1 MPPESLALLNAKPEN
16 VRREAQTIAQA
27 GLPGAVTIATNM
39 AGRGTDIVLG
49 GNPKG
54 LALQVLMKVFAR
66 YFLTGWHPFHPP
78 PPCSPL
84 PARPHPLLPSHSPP
98 SPPPLFRP
106 SHSLSARHP
115 LTVHTWLRSSKD
127 SLLPLLSVL
136 FALDESQGQRASTI
150 QLCHGHGSTSQPE
163 PCPLRSL

>member
-1 MPPESLALLNAKPEN
+1 MQKLLSSCRHYSHLQVLQWGFIRGFVCSCRLYEKFVPPESLALLNAKPEN

-66 YFLTGWHPFHPP
+66 YFLTGWPHF
-78 PPCSPL
+78 PL
-84 PARPHPLLPSHSPP
+84 PRPAPDHCCLLSPHPLAGPP
-98 SPPPLFRP
+98 T
-106 SHSLSARHP
+106 AR
-115 LTVHTWLRSSKD
+115 LQAISS
-127 SLLPLLSVL
+127 
-136 FALDESQGQRASTI
+136 QRI
-150 QLCHGHGSTSQPE
+150 HGCNP
-163 PCPLRSL
+163 